1 MPRVGASAESI
12 VSTAVTVADRDGYD
26 AVSLSAIAR
35 ELGVRPPSLYAHVS
49 GKAELLSRLHQRSLG
64 NLADLIAEAT
74 AGKSQQAAL
83 HGLVQAHRA
92 LAFAHP
98 GMWEAM
104 QRSADA
110 ETVQS
115 DEAARV
121 ARLMTATLHGYDI
134 EGERAVHAVRFVAA
148 TITGLLTLEG
158 SGAVEH
164 RAPDLETSWQNTVSA
179 MDRALSSWPK

>member
-83 HGLVQAHRA
+83 RGLVQAHRE

-134 EGERAVHAVRFVAA
+134 EGEHAVHAVRFVAA

-158 SGAVEH
+158 SGAAEH